1 MGIDFRVL
9 GPLEVVEDGVSLRLG
24 GPRPRALLAALLVET
39 DRFISRDR
47 LIDELWG
54 DEPPATAENALQAQ
68 VAALRRLL
76 PGRIVTGGAA
86 GLGEAIAH
94 RLGDEGA
101 AVVVADLDG
110 PGAERVAAAI
120 TTAGGRAVGVVCD
133 VTQPAQIAEA
143 VHVATTLGPLR
154 TLVLSAAVESFQSVL
169 DCSDGDWQHTL
180 DVNLKGPFLCMRAA
194 IPVIAANGG
203 GSVIAMGSTLGLIVA
218 PGHPAYCASKGAL
231 VNLCKQAAIE
241 HAPDGVRVNVVA
253 PSATD
258 TGLFIRFSEQAPD
271 PEGLRRRIAETNP
284 MGRLGTAQE
293 VCDAVMF
300 LASDQSTY
308 TSGSVIPIDGALAAR
323 RM

>member
-1 MGIDFRVL
+1 VTIS
-9 GPLEVVEDGVSLRLG
+9 GV
-24 GPRPRALLAALLVET
+24 A
-39 DRFISRDR
+39 
-47 LIDELWG
+47 
-54 DEPPATAENALQAQ
+54 
-68 VAALRRLL
+68 
-76 PGRIVTGGAA
+76 IVTGGAA

-94 RLGDEGA
+94 RLGEEGA

-120 TTAGGRAVGVVCD
+120 VAAGGQAAGVACD
-133 VTQPAQIAEA
+133 VTQPVQVAEA

>member
-1 MGIDFRVL
+1 VT
-9 GPLEVVEDGVSLRLG
+9 VSGV
-24 GPRPRALLAALLVET
+24 AL
-39 DRFISRDR
+39 
-47 LIDELWG
+47 
-54 DEPPATAENALQAQ
+54 
-68 VAALRRLL
+68 
-76 PGRIVTGGAA
+76 VTGGAA

-94 RLGDEGA
+94 RIAQEGA
-101 AVVVADLDG
+101 AVVVADVDA

-120 TTAGGRAVGVVCD
+120 TAAGGQAVGVDCD
-133 VTQPAQIAEA
+133 VTQAAAVEA
-143 VHVATTLGPLR
+143 AVRLATTLGPLR
-154 TLVLSAAVESFQSVL
+154 TLVLSAAIESFQSVL
-169 DCSDGDWQHTL
+169 DCSDTDWQRTL
-180 DVNLKGPFLCMRAA
+180 DVNLKGPFLCMRAG
-194 IPVIAANGG
+194 IPHLAANGG

-241 HAPDGVRVNVVA
+241 HAPDGVRVNMVA

-284 MGRLGTAQE
+284 MGRLGTARE
-293 VCDAVMF
+293 VCDAVVF

>member
-1 MGIDFRVL
+1 VTIS
-9 GPLEVVEDGVSLRLG
+9 GV
-24 GPRPRALLAALLVET
+24 A
-39 DRFISRDR
+39 
-47 LIDELWG
+47 
-54 DEPPATAENALQAQ
+54 
-68 VAALRRLL
+68 
-76 PGRIVTGGAA
+76 IVTGGAA
-86 GLGEAIAH
+86 GLGEAIAQ
-94 RLGDEGA
+94 RLGREGA

-110 PGAERVAAAI
+110 PGADRVAAAI
-120 TTAGGRAVGVVCD
+120 VAAGGQASGVTCD
-133 VTQPAQIAEA
+133 VTQPAQVEEA

-169 DCSDGDWQHTL
+169 DCSDRDWQHTL

>member
-1 MGIDFRVL
+1 MTVT
-9 GPLEVVEDGVSLRLG
+9 GV
-24 GPRPRALLAALLVET
+24 AL
-39 DRFISRDR
+39 
-47 LIDELWG
+47 
-54 DEPPATAENALQAQ
+54 
-68 VAALRRLL
+68 
-76 PGRIVTGGAA
+76 VTGGAA

-94 RLGDEGA
+94 RLAQEGA
-101 AVVVADLDG
+101 AVAVADVDA

-120 TTAGGRAVGVVCD
+120 TAAGGHAVGVDCD
-133 VTQPAQIAEA
+133 VTKPPAVEA
-143 VHVATTLGPLR
+143 AVRLAATLGPLR
-154 TLVLSAAVESFQSVL
+154 TLVLSAAVESFQNVL
-169 DCSDGDWQHTL
+169 DCSDADWQHTL

-194 IPVIAANGG
+194 IPHIAANGG

-241 HAPDGVRVNVVA
+241 HAPDGVRVNMVA

-284 MGRLGTAQE
+284 MGRLGTARE
-293 VCDAVMF
+293 VCDAVVF

>member
-1 MGIDFRVL
+1 VT
-9 GPLEVVEDGVSLRLG
+9 VSGV
-24 GPRPRALLAALLVET
+24 AV
-39 DRFISRDR
+39 
-47 LIDELWG
+47 
-54 DEPPATAENALQAQ
+54 
-68 VAALRRLL
+68 
-76 PGRIVTGGAA
+76 VTGGAA
-86 GLGEAIAH
+86 GLGEAMAH
-94 RLGDEGA
+94 RLAQEGA

-110 PGAERVAAAI
+110 PGADRVAAAI
-120 TTAGGRAVGVVCD
+120 TAAGGHAVGVECD
-133 VTQPAQIAEA
+133 VTRRPLVEEA
-143 VHVATTLGPLR
+143 VRLATSLGPLR
-154 TLVLSAAVESFQSVL
+154 TLVLSAAIESFQSVL
-169 DCSDGDWQHTL
+169 DCSDADWQRTL

-194 IPVIAANGG
+194 IPLIAANGG

-293 VCDAVMF
+293 VCDAVVF

>member
-1 MGIDFRVL
+1 VTIS
-9 GPLEVVEDGVSLRLG
+9 GV
-24 GPRPRALLAALLVET
+24 A
-39 DRFISRDR
+39 
-47 LIDELWG
+47 
-54 DEPPATAENALQAQ
+54 
-68 VAALRRLL
+68 
-76 PGRIVTGGAA
+76 IVTGGAA
-86 GLGEAIAH
+86 GLGEAIAQ
-94 RLGDEGA
+94 RLGREGA

-110 PGAERVAAAI
+110 PGADRVAAAI
-120 TTAGGRAVGVVCD
+120 VAAGGQASGVTCD
-133 VTQPAQIAEA
+133 VTQPAQVEEA

-169 DCSDGDWQHTL
+169 DCSDRDWQHTL

-241 HAPDGVRVNVVA
+241 HASDGVRVNVVA

-293 VCDAVMF
+293 VCDAVTF

>member
-1 MGIDFRVL
+1 MTVS
-9 GPLEVVEDGVSLRLG
+9 GV
-24 GPRPRALLAALLVET
+24 AL
-39 DRFISRDR
+39 
-47 LIDELWG
+47 
-54 DEPPATAENALQAQ
+54 
-68 VAALRRLL
+68 
-76 PGRIVTGGAA
+76 VTGGAS
-86 GLGEAIAH
+86 GLGEAIAR
-94 RLGDEGA
+94 RLAEEGTP
-101 AVVVADLDG
+101 VVVADLDG
-110 PGAERVAAAI
+110 SGARRVADAI
-120 TTAGGRAVGVVCD
+120 VAAGGQALGVDCD
-133 VTQPAQIAEA
+133 VTQHSA
-143 VHVATTLGPLR
+143 VDETVRAAAKLGPLR
-154 TLVLSAAVESFQSVL
+154 ILVLSAAVESFQSIL
-169 DCSDGDWQHTL
+169 DCSDEDWQHTL
-180 DVNLKGPFLCMRAA
+180 DVNLKGPFLCMKAA

-271 PEGLRRRIAETNP
+271 PEALRRRIADTNP
-284 MGRLGTAQE
+284 MGRLGTARE
-293 VCDAVMF
+293 VCDAVVF

>member
-1 MGIDFRVL
+1 MTVS
-9 GPLEVVEDGVSLRLG
+9 GV
-24 GPRPRALLAALLVET
+24 AL
-39 DRFISRDR
+39 
-47 LIDELWG
+47 
-54 DEPPATAENALQAQ
+54 
-68 VAALRRLL
+68 
-76 PGRIVTGGAA
+76 VTGGAA

-94 RLGDEGA
+94 RLAQEGA
-101 AVVVADLDG
+101 AVVVADVDA

-120 TTAGGRAVGVVCD
+120 TAAGGQAVGVDCD
-133 VTQPAQIAEA
+133 VTQPAAVEA
-143 VHVATTLGPLR
+143 AVRLATTLGPLR
-154 TLVLSAAVESFQSVL
+154 TLVLSAAIESFQSVL
-169 DCSDGDWQHTL
+169 DCSDTDWQRTL
-180 DVNLKGPFLCMRAA
+180 DVNLKGPFLCMRAG
-194 IPVIAANGG
+194 IPHLAASGG

-241 HAPDGVRVNVVA
+241 HAPDSVRVNMVA

-284 MGRLGTAQE
+284 MGRLGTARE
-293 VCDAVMF
+293 VCDAVVF